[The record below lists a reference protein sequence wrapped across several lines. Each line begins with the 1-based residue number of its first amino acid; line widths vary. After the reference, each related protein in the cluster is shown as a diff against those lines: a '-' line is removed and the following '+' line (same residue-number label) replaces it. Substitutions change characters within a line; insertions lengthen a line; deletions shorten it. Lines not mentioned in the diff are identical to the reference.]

1 MSLAI
6 FMSATATVLSV
17 PDAATSGSWA
27 RGAGD
32 GMLSAGSLSITV
44 SGGSN
49 LCVNKEARRTCK
61 RCKAVLST
69 DKGQLRVLLEISCHL
84 EE

>member
-27 RGAGD
+27 RGASDVRSGVKR
-32 GMLSAGSLSITV
+32 MPVMSAGEV
-44 SGGSN
+44 GGGSK
-49 LCVNKEARRTCK
+49 LCVDDEARSTCK
-61 RCKAVLST
+61 RGEAVLST
-69 DKGQLRVLLEISCHL
+69 DKGQLRVLLEIN
-84 EE
+84 